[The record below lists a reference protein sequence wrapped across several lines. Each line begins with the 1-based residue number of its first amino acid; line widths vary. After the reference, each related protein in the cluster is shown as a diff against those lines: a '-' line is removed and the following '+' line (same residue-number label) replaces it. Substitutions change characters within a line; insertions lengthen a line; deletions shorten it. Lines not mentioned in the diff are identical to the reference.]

1 MLIIELHGT
10 SNGLAECEPGGLGL
24 LLAQLVP
31 EGLRHVL
38 GDKRVLGLDIGKSR
52 HFGRFRS

>member
-1 MLIIELHGT
+1 MLVVKLDSTGN
-10 SNGLAECEPGGLGL
+10 SLAEGEPRGLGL

-38 GDKRVLGLDIGKSR
+38 GDKRLL
-52 HFGRFRS
+52 

>member
-10 SNGLAECEPGGLGL
+10 SNGLAECEPRGLGL

-38 GDKRVLGLDIGKSR
+38 GDKRVLGLDIRKSG
-52 HFGRFRS
+52 HF